1 MDSVNGNNGK
11 TTRDAR
17 HSHRYRIDN
26 NWNGR
31 TTFIG
36 GHDHQIIAGEV
47 IQHCNAAGYCHN
59 HGLTGRPHESTMSGC
74 GDY

>member
-1 MDSVNGNNGK
+1 LDSVNGNNGK
-11 TTRDAR
+11 TTIDAR
-17 HSHRYRIDN
+17 HSHRYNIDN

-31 TTFIG
+31 TAFVG

-47 IQHCNAAGYCHN
+47 IQHCNAHGYCHS
-59 HGLTGRPHESTMSGC
+59 HDLTGRPHESIMPGC